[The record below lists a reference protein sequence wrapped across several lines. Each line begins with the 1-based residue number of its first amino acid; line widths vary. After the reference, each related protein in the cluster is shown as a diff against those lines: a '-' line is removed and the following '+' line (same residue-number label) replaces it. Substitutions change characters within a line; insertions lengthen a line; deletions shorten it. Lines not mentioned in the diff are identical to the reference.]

1 MKRFNIKNMTKYA
14 LAATAVLAAMSPE
27 LAHAAASTGTIGGS
41 ANAVASTDL
50 ATTMQ
55 QLQSQSSGMPNVIS
69 WFCYIVGTG
78 FCAYGIMKLKAHS
91 DNAAQ
96 NKLGPALGVLLTGAA
111 FLAFPGLAGA
121 VLKTNNLTGKT
132 QFVDGQF

>member
-27 LAHAAASTGTIGGS
+27 LAHAAVTGTIGGS
-41 ANAVASTDL
+41 VGATNSTDL

-55 QLQSQSSGMPNVIS
+55 QLQAQTSGMPNVIS